1 MFGCG
6 SLRDNQVP
14 KVQQAW
20 NARYQYDL
28 ENRRIVS
35 KYENQKIGRSIG
47 RDERGRVDYDRYWVM
62 KPFKGEN
69 LLELHKSKLDSQ
81 RETRWEEANH
91 NLIEAR
97 RIELAQIASNKEESA
112 DELKNEKSNL
122 NANEN
127 DDFLPAP
134 FLPQGIDME
143 LDEPMNSDLNGGL
156 PEFRADAPV
165 IPNAMTPEVPPSPFA
180 PLPPL

>member
-6 SLRDNQVP
+6 GLKDNQVP
-14 KVQQAW
+14 KVHQAW
-20 NARYQYDL
+20 NARYQYNL
-28 ENRRIVS
+28 ENRRMVS

-47 RDERGRVDYDRYWVM
+47 RDEWGRVDYDRYWVI

-81 RETRWEEANH
+81 RETRWEEANS

-97 RIELAQIASNKEESA
+97 RIELAQIASNENEDEKELEG
-112 DELKNEKSNL
+112 DNKNTEET
-122 NANEN
+122 NE
-127 DDFLPAP
+127 FLPTP
-134 FLPQGIDME
+134 FLPQGIEMQSGE
-143 LDEPMNSDLNGGL
+143 TMNSDMNDALPAFGEDAQVLPSDSL
-156 PEFRADAPV
+156 PEVEA
-165 IPNAMTPEVPPSPFA
+165 PPSPFA